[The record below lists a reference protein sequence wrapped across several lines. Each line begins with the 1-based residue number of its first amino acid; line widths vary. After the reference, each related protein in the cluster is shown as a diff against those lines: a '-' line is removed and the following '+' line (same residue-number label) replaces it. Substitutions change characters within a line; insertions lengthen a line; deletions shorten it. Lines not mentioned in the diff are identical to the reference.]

1 MNRSGFEDKNW
12 LEWTVFA
19 IGLTLTVGV
28 AACLLYEA
36 ATEIDASAPSIFIVL
51 GDADAKA
58 GHFAVPVIVENRG
71 DATAESVEIEV
82 VLQTDSARET
92 AHLKFDYVPGH
103 SERRGVVGFTTDPRQ
118 GRLSA
123 HPLGY
128 QTP

>member
-1 MNRSGFEDKNW
+1 
-12 LEWTVFA
+12 
-19 IGLTLTVGV
+19 V

-36 ATEIDASAPSIFIVL
+36 ATETDASAPSIVVVL
-51 GDADAKA
+51 GDAEAKE
-58 GHFAVPVIVENRG
+58 GHFAVPVTIENRG
-71 DATAESVEIEV
+71 DSTAEGLEIEV

-103 SERRGVVGFTTDPRQ
+103 SDRTGVVGFTTDPRN
-118 GRLSA
+118 GKLSA